1 MSKKL
6 QVIVCRVNA
15 APVVEQIDS
24 GLAPMQKIVGGYIE
38 CVRLKG
44 SPFEH
49 GWDLWC
55 NEEFLLHDFQPNRMV
70 GPTLCIHGDFFIA
83 AHDAEGE
90 TIGLTDGEVAE
101 LMPIVSSWPVAIN
114 L

>member
-24 GLAPMQKIVGGYIE
+24 GLAAMQKIVGGYIE
-38 CVRLKG
+38 CVRLRG
-44 SPFEH
+44 SPYEH
-49 GWDLWC
+49 GIDLWC
-55 NEEFLLHDFQPNRMV
+55 DEEFLLKDYLPNRMI
-70 GPTLCIHGDFFIA
+70 GPTLTIHGDFFIA
-83 AHDAEGE
+83 AHDDEGE
-90 TIGLTDGEVAE
+90 TLGLTDAEVAE
-101 LMPIVSSWPVAIN
+101 LMPLINSWPVAIN